1 MTTIFW
7 VLQIIQV
14 FENLKCRIFKKSLF
28 IHNQHTRLGGGIFLQ
43 QKKFARFAFKIF
55 RQKCRKFISKL
66 LIKKEEGND
75 DCVVEKI
82 PLFSR

>member
-1 MTTIFW
+1 MTTIF
-7 VLQIIQV
+7 LGFTNNSSIRK
-14 FENLKCRIFKKSLF
+14 FEMSNFQKVVIYSQST
-28 IHNQHTRLGGGIFLQ
+28 HSSGGGIFLQ